1 MAELRTITGSQYVI
15 YYTLGPLPKDGDE
28 HCCNGNGA
36 ERSIKMNQPSPDL
49 EQAVIL
55 ARTEVISDSASIIS
69 AKEVST
75 GKVWDYLDP
84 EAVYFKNPN
93 QPT

>member
-1 MAELRTITGSQYVI
+1 
-15 YYTLGPLPKDGDE
+15 
-28 HCCNGNGA
+28 
-36 ERSIKMNQPSPDL
+36 
-49 EQAVIL
+49 VIL
-55 ARTEVISDSASIIS
+55 ARTDVISDSASIIS